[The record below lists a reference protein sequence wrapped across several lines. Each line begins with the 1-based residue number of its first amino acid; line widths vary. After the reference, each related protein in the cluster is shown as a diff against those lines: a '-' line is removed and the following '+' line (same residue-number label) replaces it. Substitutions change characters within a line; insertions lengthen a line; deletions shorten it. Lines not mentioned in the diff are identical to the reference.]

1 MGLRLGLVCV
11 SALMLCAGVSAQ
23 APTRDNYEGDFIF
36 EAEEPRPR
44 RTLRHATEEQRRAAE
59 AALAAFTSP
68 ALTRFSGE
76 AEFRRYVGAVRA
88 AERARNGWWADA
100 SRRLRFAQANTQEEV
115 QSDAIVPLCPEDDPH
130 CAEPDEDGQIIVTG
144 SRINPRNPSITNNQM
159 RNVEEGDI
167 VKQIDHFLLILQ
179 DGRIFVVDTRW
190 RGRRLALADRA
201 NVYRDPESDMWYD
214 EMLVF
219 GDRILV
225 TGYSYDEEETE
236 LAVFR
241 LGSMGRLVRE
251 GVFRLSSDD
260 YYSSNN
266 YATRL
271 IGNSLVTYTP
281 LSVGDMADAEFKWP
295 IVRRWLPKKEDD
307 EAARERRMGRPLLDA
322 ADIYRPALTLREPT
336 IHTVSVCPLAT
347 AGNDRELACRTTAF
361 VGPSNVQWYV
371 TNDQVYVWTAGDGY
385 QSYRDCEGPPGSA
398 LSATDRALLYRV
410 PIGGAAPRLAGAY
423 GFPPDQFA
431 MQADSKGFHA
441 LLEMGGAWCEDGG
454 EMGTRLSFFT
464 VPQSSFSMTLAQAP
478 DSAFTRLPSIPGEF
492 VGSRFTDTHLVYGGL
507 SNYRRGLPDPERWD
521 EEDKDD
527 PWVKRVLA
535 EPTQPAYAL
544 PIARPSAVRPVDI
557 RHSVIR
563 AERVADD
570 ILLTGYR
577 DRGGLIVTLID
588 LAGAPRIASQA
599 RLAGRYESEGRSHA
613 FNSLIEPDGSGLMGL
628 PTVRRVAD
636 SGREYWRSRASDLSF
651 LRLDVDGRLEPIGEL
666 VRRFDY
672 ATESADGEED
682 EDGVPGY
689 ECEVSCIDWYG
700 NSRPIFTDG
709 RIFGLAG
716 TELIEGRLEQGRIR
730 EVQRINIALAKAG
743 S

>member
-1 MGLRLGLVCV
+1 MGLRRGFLCL
-11 SALMLCAGVSAQ
+11 SALMLWGSAAAQ
-23 APTRDNYEGDFIF
+23 TPSRDNYEGDFIF
-36 EAEEPRPR
+36 GPEEPRPI
-44 RTLRHATEEQRRAAE
+44 RTHRTATEEQRRAAE
-59 AALAAFTSP
+59 AGLAGFTSP
-68 ALTRFSGE
+68 TLTRFSGE
-76 AEFRRYVGAVRA
+76 AEFLRYVGAVRA
-88 AERARNGWWADA
+88 AERARNGWWAA
-100 SRRLRFAQANTQEEV
+100 ARHLRFAQADALEEV
-115 QSDAIVPLCPEDDPH
+115 QSDAIVPLCPEDDPL
-130 CAEPDEDGQIIVTG
+130 CAQAAEDRQIVVTG

-179 DGRIFVVDTRW
+179 DGRIFVVDTRSG
-190 RGRRLALADRA
+190 GRRLALADRA
-201 NVYRDPESDMWYD
+201 NVYRDPKSDMWYD

-241 LGSMGRLVRE
+241 LDGAGRLSRE

-271 IGNSLVTYTP
+271 IGNALVTYTP
-281 LSVGDMADAEFKWP
+281 LSVSDMAESAFKWP

-307 EAARERRMGRPLLDA
+307 EEAREKRLGRPLLDA
-322 ADIYRPALTLREPT
+322 ADIYRPAITLREPT
-336 IHTVSVCPLAT
+336 IHTVSVCPLAA
-347 AGNDRELACRTTAF
+347 AGSAGELACRTTAF
-361 VGPSNVQWYV
+361 VGPSVVQWYV
-371 TNDQVYVWTAGDGY
+371 TDEQVYVWTAGDGDEDY
-385 QSYRDCEGPPGSA
+385 DDCEGPPNQA
-398 LSATDRALLYRV
+398 LSGSGRAQLYRV
-410 PIGGAAPRLAGAY
+410 PIGGASPSLLGAY

-431 MQADSKGFHA
+431 MQADGKGFHA
-441 LLEMGGAWCEDGG
+441 LLKMGWASCEDGD
-454 EMGTRLSFFT
+454 EMGTRLAFFT
-464 VPQSSFSMTLAQAP
+464 IPLTSFSSTLAQAP
-478 DSAFTRLPSIPGEF
+478 DSAFTRLPSIPGQF
-492 VGSRFTDTHLVYGGL
+492 VASRFTDTHLVYGGL
-507 SNYRRGLPDPERWD
+507 SHYRRGLPDPGRWD

-527 PWVKRVLA
+527 PWVKRILA
-535 EPTQPAYAL
+535 EPRQPAYAL
-544 PIARPSAVRPVDI
+544 PIARPSSVTPIDV
-557 RHSVIR
+557 RHSVVR

-570 ILLTGYR
+570 IVLTGYR
-577 DRGGLIVTLID
+577 DRSGLIVTLID

-613 FNSLIEPDGSGLMGL
+613 FNSLVEPDGGGLMGL
-628 PTVRRVAD
+628 PTVRRISD
-636 SGREYWRSRASDLSF
+636 SGRDYWRSRASDLSF
-651 LRLDVDGRLEPIGEL
+651 LQFDTDGRLEPIGEL

-672 ATESADGEED
+672 ADESADGEED

-689 ECEVSCIDWYG
+689 QCEVSCIDWYG

-716 TELIEGRLEQGRIR
+716 TELIEGRFAEGRIR
-730 EVQRINIALAKAG
+730 EVQRINIALAKPG